1 MLAIKQKERHSAIP
15 FSVNSRATKRDWDDS
30 RWPAWGESWPGLRG
44 GLRVET
50 VRVEFAMERKEGWKR
65 RRRGRGEVA
74 KPQQLKALAM
84 SRPVRWCRVG
94 GGEGSGTVAR
104 WWCDHSGPEQRFT
117 VTTGEA

>member
-1 MLAIKQKERHSAIP
+1 MIHGGRLA
-15 FSVNSRATKRDWDDS
+15 RAP
-30 RWPAWGESWPGLRG
+30 RWCATSLRVI

-74 KPQQLKALAM
+74 KSQQLKALAT
-84 SRPVRWCRVG
+84 SRLVRWCRVS
-94 GGEGSGTVAR
+94 GGEGSGMVAR